1 MSVLINKKKL
11 EQIIKYKFIERKHT
25 ILVVDD
31 ELANIESLT
40 MILEEEYNVIK
51 AKSGLEALAIIK
63 NPTMTKINLIIA
75 DQRMPH
81 MTGVEFLKQTIT
93 IIPNAIRM
101 VLTGFTDVNDII
113 NSINEA
119 QVYKFLTKP
128 IEPNDIL
135 ISVKR
140 ALEAYE
146 LGIENINLIEK
157 LKRTNENLEN
167 IVEERTCQ
175 LQKSIISLTE
185 QKEELEN
192 LIKYNNLIEKEL
204 QKSEEKYRTVFET
217 TGSATVI
224 LEEDTT
230 ISLVNKEFR
239 RISGYSREEINGKKK
254 MQEFIVDDD
263 FTIIKEYYHLRQIDP
278 NLVPRNYELRF
289 IDRLG
294 NIMNMLMTIAIIP
307 KTKMSVASMIDVTA
321 RKQMEKEIA
330 RLDRLNLIGEMA
342 AGIAHEIRNPMTTVR
357 GFLQIHENKKE
368 YAQYREQY
376 DLMIEELDRANSIIT
391 EYLSMAKNKAID
403 LKVQSLNVI
412 INPLFPLIKAT
423 AIYSDKYVQVELAEI
438 PELLLDEK
446 EIRQLIL
453 NLVNNGL
460 DAMSS
465 GGNLTI
471 RTFVDINEVVL
482 SVQDQGSGI
491 CDETLEKIGTP
502 FFTTKDNGTGL
513 GLAVCYSI
521 AARHNAVINIQ
532 TGSNGT
538 TFLVR
543 FKIIPSTT
551 FSSPL

>member
-1 MSVLINKKKL
+1 LNILLDKKKL
-11 EQIIKYKFIERKHT
+11 EQINRYKFIEKKYT
-25 ILVVDD
+25 ILIVDD

-51 AKSGLEALAIIK
+51 AKSGFEALAIIK
-63 NPTMTKINLIIA
+63 NLNSKKINLIIA

-93 IIPNAIRM
+93 IIPNTIRM
-101 VLTGFTDVNDII
+101 ILTGFTDVNDII

-119 QVYKFLTKP
+119 QVYKFLVKP
-128 IEPNDIL
+128 IEPNDLL

-146 LGIENINLIEK
+146 LGIQNINLIEK

-167 IVEERTCQ
+167 IVRERTCQ
-175 LQKSIISLTE
+175 
-185 QKEELEN
+185 
-192 LIKYNNLIEKEL
+192 L
-204 QKSEEKYRTVFET
+204 QKSEEKYRTVFEN

-230 ISLVNKEFR
+230 ISLVNKEFC
-239 RISGYSREEINGKKK
+239 RISGYSREEIIGKKK
-254 MQEFIVDDD
+254 IQEFILDNDLEK
-263 FTIIKEYYHLRQIDP
+263 IKEYLYLSRR
-278 NLVPRNYELRF
+278 NSNVVPGNCEFRF
-289 IDRLG
+289 IDRQRKS
-294 NIMNMLMTIAIIP
+294 INMLMTIAIIQET
-307 KTKMSVASMIDVTA
+307 KTSVASMIDITA

-342 AGIAHEIRNPMTTVR
+342 ASIAHEIRNPMTTVR

-376 DLMIEELDRANSIIT
+376 DLMINEIDRANSIIT
-391 EYLSMAKNKAID
+391 EYLAMAKNKAID
-403 LKVQSLNVI
+403 LKVQNLNVI
-412 INPLFPLIKAT
+412 INSLFPLIQAN
-423 AIYSDKYVQVELAEI
+423 AMYSDKYVQVELSEI
-438 PELLLDEK
+438 PDLLLDEK

-460 DAMSS
+460 DAMLS

-471 RTFVDINEVVL
+471 RTFVDNNEVVL
-482 SVQDQGSGI
+482 SVQDQGCGI
-491 CDETLEKIGTP
+491 SNETLEKIGTP

-521 AARHNAVINIQ
+521 AARHNAAIIIQ

-538 TFLVR
+538 TFLIR
-543 FKIIPSTT
+543 FGIIPEKN
-551 FSSPL
+551 